1 MNAAPHSTG
10 PREHTILLT
19 STVEALFSLFSS
31 PVSVCGERPMAD
43 QSTSRDQKLGQ
54 ETPTPRFVKLTVEAR
69 GIAVRF
75 HIACG
80 DSSNQAVASFRGVDR
95 ESVRRYRKALCPIPS
110 EFTTFTVSQ
119 TLIPHSGSCAVRAW
133 MALGSASASAL
144 AVFLAFALLWST
156 VRRWTVQAMPG
167 LELAHGSRTSRPDP
181 TDRRFNRCIRR
192 RLRSIDG
199 TGTGRVHR

>member
-75 HIACG
+75 H
-80 DSSNQAVASFRGVDR
+80 
-95 ESVRRYRKALCPIPS
+95 YRKALCPIPS